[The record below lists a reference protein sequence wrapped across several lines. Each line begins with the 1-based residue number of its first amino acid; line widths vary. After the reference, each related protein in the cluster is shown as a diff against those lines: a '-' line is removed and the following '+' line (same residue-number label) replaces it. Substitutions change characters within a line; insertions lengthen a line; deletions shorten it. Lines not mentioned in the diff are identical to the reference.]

1 MDGENRGRPTYRLSR
16 LVRGLERLLC
26 RLERLFLRLGRRAVR
41 SFAGLRPYRP
51 AVGTTLLAILILA
64 AALGRLASPPEA
76 RPGPA
81 AARPILVAYFENGWD
96 GVYEDSFPA
105 LQEHAGDIDFVMPFW
120 LSAHPDGRV
129 EDRGFREEVVSF
141 AHGRGLPVA
150 ALVNNIKGPG
160 TAAFLEDE
168 QARAATAEALTSE
181 VLSGGLDGLHVDF
194 ELLPPGYRDEFTD
207 FLSRLRAGLGPERHL
222 SAAVFP
228 PLEVPEELTAV
239 YDYPTLGAVCDFLV
253 VMAYDRHYSGG
264 PPGPVSPAD
273 WVERNIAY
281 MLEDL
286 GLSPGKLVLAVG
298 AYGYDWP
305 EGGPGEYLPSDRL
318 VDMARQRGATLLWD
332 EASQN
337 PYFVYYEGSVRH
349 EVWYQDERVMA
360 QRVALVRRQGLRGL
374 ALWRLGFETPGAWAA
389 ITGGL

>member
-1 MDGENRGRPTYRLSR
+1 MDGEPRGRLAHRLTR
-16 LVRGLERLLC
+16 FVRGLERLLR
-26 RLERLFLRLGRRAVR
+26 RLERRARRSV
-41 SFAGLRPYRP
+41 AGLRRRRS
-51 AVGTTLLAILILA
+51 AVGTTLLAVLILA
-64 AALGRLASPPEA
+64 VALGRLASPPEA

-81 AARPILVAYFENGWD
+81 VARPILVAYFENGWG

-105 LQEHAGDIDFVMPFW
+105 LQEHAGDIDFIMPFW

-141 AHGRGLPVA
+141 ARAHGLPVA

-194 ELLPPGYRDEFTD
+194 ELLPPGYREEFTD
-207 FLSRLRAGLGPERHL
+207 FVSRLRAGLGPERHL

-239 YDYPTLGAVCDFLV
+239 YDYTALAGLCDFLV
-253 VMAYDRHYSGG
+253 VMAYDHHYSGG
-264 PPGPVSPAD
+264 PPGPVSPTD

-286 GLSPGKLVLAVG
+286 GLPPGKLVLAVG

-305 EGGPGEYLPSDRL
+305 EGGVGEYLPSDRL
-318 VDMARQRGATLLWD
+318 VDLARQRGAPLLWD
-332 EASQN
+332 EESQN

-349 EVWYQDERVMA
+349 EVWYQDERIMA
-360 QRVALVRRQGLRGL
+360 QRVALARRHGLRGL
-374 ALWRLGFETPGAWAA
+374 ALWRLGFETPETWAA
-389 ITGGL
+389 VADGL